1 MAALFKR
8 QHYAV
13 SPSPNVGISVFAPMM
28 LFLIVLIIGVGPRIP
43 LGFIDAEIRVQ
54 DILIFPIML
63 YLLLS
68 PSPQEKHP
76 LRRLIGTALPVFL
89 WASFVTVL
97 LSIFVFPEISLLR
110 RVAYFGRTVEMIF
123 LAIVIAGL
131 YLRSGHNALRVILNG
146 VTIGAL
152 LNLCWFAYQVA
163 VGEPTTLFGG
173 VFGSQ
178 VEAYGPRLIG
188 EPSAFGVGQYWTF
201 VAAIAAARIKGGIR
215 VWFSTLLFA
224 AALWASWMAESR
236 ISMGSILVLGGL
248 VLILGRDRKRPIHI
262 LGTISGIIITI
273 FGASQILP
281 VLGGRLSPD
290 AIHAS
295 FQIRLR
301 DIWQPN
307 ISAIIDSPLIGI
319 GPGGLL
325 GIGNQSEAHN
335 IIIRA
340 MLDFGIVVGPLFL
353 TLFLIAMMR
362 GFRLAR
368 STQVDPI
375 TRTAG
380 YIGAFSI
387 LGTLIS
393 GQVQDALTAVMP
405 SHLTMVAIGVL
416 AAQSLLWRNNIELSK
431 NDHQQEA
438 TCEPADVKNW
448 GSPQVVDM

>member
-1 MAALFKR
+1 
-8 QHYAV
+8 
-13 SPSPNVGISVFAPMM
+13 M
-28 LFLIVLIIGVGPRIP
+28 LFLTVLIIGVGPRIP
-43 LGFIDAEIRVQ
+43 LGFIDAEIRIQ
-54 DILIFPIML
+54 DILVFPIML

-76 LRRLIGTALPVFL
+76 VLRLLGGALPAFL

-97 LSIFVFPEISLLR
+97 FSILVFPEISLLR
-110 RVAYFGRTVEMIF
+110 RVAYYGRTVEMIF

-131 YLRSGHNALRVILNG
+131 YLRSGNKALRVMLTG
-146 VTIGAL
+146 VTIGVL
-152 LNLCWFAYQVA
+152 LNLGWFGYQVA
-163 VGEPTTLFGG
+163 VGESATLFGG

-201 VAAIAAARIKGGIR
+201 VAAVAAARIKGGIR
-215 VWFSTLLFA
+215 VWFSALLFA
-224 AALWASWMAESR
+224 AALWASWIAESR

-248 VLILGRDRKRPIHI
+248 VLMLGRDRKRPIHV

-273 FGASQILP
+273 VGATQILP

-290 AIHAS
+290 AIQAS

-307 ISAIIDSPLIGI
+307 ISAILDRPLIGI

-325 GIGNQSEAHN
+325 GTGNQSEAHN
-335 IIIRA
+335 IVIRA

-353 TLFLIAMMR
+353 ALFLIAMVG

-368 STQVDPI
+368 STDVDPI

-380 YIGAFSI
+380 YIGAFSV

-416 AAQSLLWRNNIELSK
+416 AAQRLEWRNNIELPKKS
-431 NDHQQEA
+431 HTQQIRSEA
-438 TCEPADVKNW
+438 AVVNREPPKRTSLPGD
-448 GSPQVVDM
+448 